1 MKILWLAVTC
11 DKYELP
17 VAVTETLAELSRA
30 IGVSPA
36 SICHSMSRADKYGV
50 KNKRKYRFYKIE
62 VGEENETD

>member
-17 VAVTETLAELSRA
+17 VAVAETLSELSRMLGISA
-30 IGVSPA
+30 S

-50 KNKRKYRFYKIE
+50 KNKRKYKFYKIE